1 MTAKNL
7 SVARIWSSHSSWLSP
22 NVLFGYLART
32 ESGESPSEHDAVRRP
47 KISKVFRRV
56 APFLAGAGGVLT
68 VAMVL
73 VAIYFTQ
80 SDLQWATFLG
90 GMLCASIFAL
100 ASRSLRAK
108 WLIARRTAQLG
119 KARANLASEA
129 RLRQRAEEDLA
140 CIANTTVYLHESLPA
155 MLAYIDDTRLIK
167 YHNRAFRQ
175 GLGSTVSK
183 IDGRPLRE
191 VVGDG
196 SYSELD
202 DDLAGAF
209 AGNVV
214 FRERSSESNAAV
226 AGRQLLQYLPQL
238 DDSGRV
244 AGVFLLSTGVP
255 ERVDADVAGP
265 APAPQPVA
273 VPIVESS
280 YRFADAI
287 DETPVEEDDD
297 ELRLRNAIARNE
309 FCLFFQ
315 SIEPVSVGGDTTPFR
330 EILLRL
336 KVEEENMM
344 PPGSFLPVAEEYGLL
359 PDLDRWVVGH
369 LLGWLCA
376 DATRQQAVYSVNIS
390 AQTMID
396 RQFPAFVQQALH
408 DSGMRGDLLCFEL
421 QEADV
426 LTRAADARQF
436 VDELRPQGCRF
447 ALCGFSG
454 NRASFEQLR
463 EIPVNFLKID
473 SGLILNMQRS
483 AVDLARVKAISRV
496 AKGIGIGTIA
506 ECVEDRETLEQLRA
520 IGIDF
525 AQGFGISRPQD
536 LARISAGLPP
546 AAGRESTALR
556 TDSAPSVATV

>member
-1 MTAKNL
+1 MSAKNL
-7 SVARIWSSHSSWLSP
+7 SVAKFWPSSPSWLSP

-32 ESGESPSEHDAVRRP
+32 ESGERPSEHNAVRRP
-47 KISKVFRRV
+47 KIPKAFRRV
-56 APFLAGAGGVLT
+56 APFLAGAGGVLL

-80 SDLQWATFLG
+80 FDLQWATFLG
-90 GMLCASIFAL
+90 GMLCASILSL
-100 ASRSLRAK
+100 ASRSLRAE
-108 WLIARRTAQLG
+108 WLIARRTAQLSQ
-119 KARANLASEA
+119 ARANLASEV
-129 RLRQRAEEDLA
+129 RLRERAEDDLA
-140 CIANTTVYLHESLPA
+140 CIVNTTVYLHESLPA
-155 MLAYIDDTRLIK
+155 MLAYIDDTRQIK
-167 YHNRAFRQ
+167 YHNRAFRE
-175 GLGSTVSK
+175 GLGASVSK

-196 SYSELD
+196 SYGELD

-209 AGNVV
+209 AGSVV
-214 FRERSSESNAAV
+214 YRERSNESNAATI
-226 AGRQLLQYLPQL
+226 GRQLLQYLPQL
-238 DDSGRV
+238 DDSGCV
-244 AGVFLLSTGVP
+244 AGVFLLSTDVP
-255 ERVDADVAGP
+255 ARFNDIAA
-265 APAPQPVA
+265 APAAQPVA
-273 VPIVESS
+273 APIVEAPH
-280 YRFADAI
+280 RFAVVI
-287 DETPVEEDDD
+287 DETQTEEDDD
-297 ELRLRNAIARNE
+297 ELRLRNALARNE

-315 SIEPVSVGGDTTPFR
+315 SIEPVSEGGDTRPFR

-344 PPGSFLPVAEEYGLL
+344 PPGSFLPVAEEHGML
-359 PDLDRWVVGH
+359 PDLDRWVVRH
-369 LLGWLCA
+369 LLAWLCA
-376 DATRQQAVYSVNIS
+376 DQARRQAVYSVNIS

-396 RQFPAFVQQALH
+396 RQFPAFVQQALRE
-408 DSGMRGDLLCFEL
+408 SGIRGDLLCFEL

-436 VDELRPQGCRF
+436 IDELRPEGCRF

-506 ECVEDRETLEQLRA
+506 ECVEDSETLEQLRE

-536 LARISAGLPP
+536 LAQIP
-546 AAGRESTALR
+546 AELALGAAHEPTTPR
-556 TDSAPSVATV
+556 TDSALSLAAV